1 MAFQTIEEVGDRDL
15 HIIWTNGDPVTSEH
29 MVLMYARNAMLN
41 GWWDKVT
48 VVLWGAPQNLV
59 RDSEAVRLKMK
70 VAAQAGV
77 EFSACV
83 SCAINLGTEEILREE
98 GIEVIRWGEKLSLLM
113 QNGKHV
119 LTV

>member
-1 MAFQTIEEVGDRDL
+1 MSFQNIEEVTDRHL
-15 HIIWTNGDPVTSEH
+15 HILWTSGDPDTSEH

-48 VVLWGAPQNLV
+48 VIVWGAPQRLALEN
-59 RDSEAVRLKMK
+59 EAIRVKMD
-70 VAAQAGV
+70 VARQAGV
-77 EFSACV
+77 EFTACI
-83 SCAINLGTEEILREE
+83 SCALNLGFAERLQED

-113 QNGKHV
+113 QNGRHV

>member
-1 MAFQTIEEVGDRDL
+1 MSFQNIEEVTDRHL
-15 HIIWTNGDPVTSEH
+15 HIRWTSGDPDTSEH

-48 VVLWGAPQNLV
+48 VIVWGAPQRLV
-59 RDSEAVRLKMK
+59 LENEAIRVKMD
-70 VAAQAGV
+70 VARQAGV
-77 EFSACV
+77 EFTACI
-83 SCAINLGTEEILREE
+83 SCALNLGLAERLQED

-113 QNGKHV
+113 QNGRHV

>member
-1 MAFQTIEEVGDRDL
+1 MTFEEINEVTDRHL
-15 HIIWTNGDPVTSEH
+15 HILWTNADPQTSEN
-29 MVLMYARNAMLN
+29 MVMMYATNAMLN

-48 VVLWGAPQNLV
+48 VIVWGGTQKLFLEN
-59 RDSEAVRLKMK
+59 EAVRLKAQM
-70 VAAQAGV
+70 AARAGV

-83 SCAINLGTEEILREE
+83 SCARNLGIEQELKDADV
-98 GIEVIRWGEKLSLLM
+98 EVIRWGEKLSLLM